1 MGGSAARDSA
11 PCVIG
16 VGETVSMTM
25 FGTLALAPASEH
37 PELLAEPVRA
47 FLRAH
52 PDDRV
57 LVGEIDAEL
66 ADTAAFCAHYK
77 IDPSQGANCVVVE
90 AKRGETRTLVACMI
104 LGTDRI
110 DVNGAVRRMLDARR
124 ASFAPLDAVIEAT
137 GMQYGG
143 VTPLG
148 LPPEWTILVDDA
160 VAASGPLIVGAGI
173 RGAKLLVTGEYLA
186 GLPNAQVV
194 PIAQRG

>member
-1 MGGSAARDSA
+1 MSTTR
-11 PCVIG
+11 
-16 VGETVSMTM
+16 
-25 FGTLALAPASEH
+25 FGTLELAPAAEH
-37 PELLAEPVRA
+37 PELLAAPVRG
-47 FLRAH
+47 FLAAH

-57 LVGEIDAEL
+57 LVGAIDAEL
-66 ADTAAFCAHYK
+66 ADTAAFCAHYGV
-77 IDPSQGANCVVVE
+77 DPSQGANCVVVE

-104 LGTDRI
+104 LGSDRI

-148 LPPEWTILVDDA
+148 LPPEWVILVDEA

-173 RGAKLLVTGEYLA
+173 RGAKLLVTGKYLA
-186 GLPNAQVV
+186 TLPGARVV
-194 PIAQRG
+194 PIAQR

>member
-1 MGGSAARDSA
+1 MTTFGSL
-11 PCVIG
+11 
-16 VGETVSMTM
+16 E
-25 FGTLALAPASEH
+25 LAPAAAH

-47 FLRAH
+47 FLEQY

-57 LVGEIDAEL
+57 LVGAIDAEL
-66 ADTAAFCAHYK
+66 ADTAAFCAHYG
-77 IDPSQGANCVVVE
+77 IALEQGANCVVVE
-90 AKRGETRTLVACMI
+90 ARRGEIRTLVACMI
-104 LGTDRI
+104 AGSDRI

-137 GMQYGG
+137 GMEYGG

-148 LPPEWTILVDDA
+148 LPPEWMILVDEA

-186 GLPNAQVV
+186 ALPGARVA
-194 PIAQRG
+194 PIAQRA

>member
-1 MGGSAARDSA
+1 MTTFGSL
-11 PCVIG
+11 
-16 VGETVSMTM
+16 E
-25 FGTLALAPASEH
+25 LAPAAEH
-37 PELLAEPVRA
+37 VELLAEPVRA
-47 FLRAH
+47 HLAAH

-57 LVGEIDAEL
+57 LVAAIDPDL
-66 ADTAAFCAHYK
+66 ADTAAFCEHYA

-90 AKRGETRTLVACMI
+90 AKRGDLRTLVACMI
-104 LGTDRI
+104 LGSDRI

-148 LPPEWTILVDDA
+148 LPPEWTILVDEA
-160 VAASGPLIVGAGI
+160 VAASEALIVGAGI

-186 GLPNAQVV
+186 QLPGARVAS
-194 PIAQRG
+194 IAQR

>member
-1 MGGSAARDSA
+1 MICTDVG
-11 PCVIG
+11 I
-16 VGETVSMTM
+16 GETGGMTT
-25 FGTLALAPASEH
+25 FGTLELVPAAKR
-37 PELLAEPVRA
+37 PELLAAPVRD
-47 FLRAH
+47 FLAAH

-57 LVGEIDAEL
+57 LVGAIDAEL
-66 ADTAAFCAHYK
+66 ADTAAFCAHYAV
-77 IDPSQGANCVVVE
+77 DPAQGANCVVVE

-104 LGTDRI
+104 LATDRI

-148 LPPEWTILVDDA
+148 LPAEWAILVDEA

-173 RGAKLLVTGEYLA
+173 RAAKLLVTGEYLA
-186 GLPNAQVV
+186 GLPNAQVA
-194 PIAQRG
+194 PIAQR